1 MTQRNVGFE
10 ILPHC
15 IRMAIFDAKK
25 TPGQVTAVKQRDI
38 TPESDIGKILLE
50 MLEQPPRFTDHF
62 TTALTWRKCFV
73 RTLRFPFKEKS
84 KIDAAARIELESR
97 LPADISA
104 YTVASLPAIKE
115 EQGFSTISVA
125 APDADIAA
133 LLTPLDHMRLPVQ
146 MLGLSPFA
154 EADGVSHYHQNVLLV
169 KAHATNLLICS
180 INAGNIR
187 TYKNCGAITASP
199 TPPAATDLA
208 QRIHQEAELL
218 WRSAKLDPQPLL
230 LIGDQVTAALN
241 SALEQKGHE
250 LLQLPWSLDGSLVAP
265 EFLPVCALA
274 HAREDKSINL
284 RRGRFALKGGWSSIK
299 KHLYTGGILLTLSL
313 VLAGTT
319 AIVTYRHK
327 LQQAETYR
335 KQMSQIFHQTL
346 PHVGVIV
353 DIPRQLKAELEQL
366 EKRALLLGIGNSASA
381 LAALREISRLTPEDI
396 KLDVK
401 RFKYDADKLDLTGV
415 TTDFDSVNRLGAQLR
430 QAPLFTEVRI
440 SDAKMGLEGNKV
452 DFRLQ
457 LTLSTT
463 GGQP

>member
-25 TPGQVTAVKQRDI
+25 TPGQVTAIMQRDI

-50 MLEQPPRFTDHF
+50 MLAQPPRFTDHF
-62 TTALTWRKCFV
+62 ATTLTWRKCFV
-73 RTLRFPFKEKS
+73 RTLHFPFKEKN
-84 KIDAAARIELESR
+84 KIDAASRIELDSR
-97 LPADISA
+97 VPTDISA

-125 APDADIAA
+125 VSDADIAEA
-133 LLTPLDHMRLPVQ
+133 LAPLDLQRLPVQ

-154 EADGVSHYHQNVLLV
+154 EADGVSRHHQNALLV
-169 KAHATNLLICS
+169 KAHAANLLMCS

-187 TYKNCGAITASP
+187 GYKNCGPLP
-199 TPPAATDLA
+199 TTPVADLA
-208 QRIHQEAELL
+208 QRIQQEAELL
-218 WRSAKLDPQPLL
+218 WRSSKLEAQPLL
-230 LIGDQVTAALN
+230 LIGEQVTDAL
-241 SALEQKGHE
+241 STTLEQKGYE
-250 LLQLPWSLDGSLVAP
+250 LLQLPWKLDGAPVTP

-284 RRGRFALKGGWSSIK
+284 RLGKFALKGGWNSIK
-299 KHLYTGGILLTLSL
+299 KHLYAGGILLTLSL
-313 VLAGTT
+313 ILAGTT
-319 AIVTYRHK
+319 ALVTYQHK
-327 LQQAETYR
+327 QHQAETYR
-335 KQMSQIFHQTL
+335 KQMRQIFNQTL

-353 DIPRQLKAELEQL
+353 DIPRQFKAELEQL
-366 EKRALLLGIGNSASA
+366 EKRARLLGIGNSASA
-381 LAALREISRLTPEDI
+381 LTALREISRLTPEDI
-396 KLDVK
+396 QVDVK
-401 RFKYDADKLDLTGV
+401 RFKYDADKLELIGV

-452 DFRLQ
+452 DFKLQ

>member
-15 IRMAIFDAKK
+15 MRIAIFDAKK
-25 TPGQVTAVKQRDI
+25 TPGQVTAVMQRDI
-38 TPESDIGKILLE
+38 TPESDIEKILLE

-73 RTLRFPFKEKS
+73 RTLHFPFKEKS

-97 LPADISA
+97 VPTDIST
-104 YTVASLPAIKE
+104 YIIASLQAMKE

-125 APDADIAA
+125 VPEADIAA
-133 LLTPLDHMRLPVQ
+133 ALAPLDHLRLPVQ

-154 EADGVSHYHQNVLLV
+154 EADGVTHFHQNVLLV
-169 KAHATNLLICS
+169 KAHATNLLMCS

-187 TYKNCGAITASP
+187 GYKNCGPLT
-199 TPPAATDLA
+199 TPVLDLA
-208 QRIHQEAELL
+208 QRIHLEAELL
-218 WRSAKLDPQPLL
+218 WRSGKLEVQPLL
-230 LIGDQVTAALN
+230 LIGEHVTDVL
-241 SALEQKGHE
+241 STALEQMGHE
-250 LLQLPWSLDGSLVAP
+250 LLQLPWSLNGSPVAP

-299 KHLYTGGILLTLSL
+299 KHLYTGGVLLTLSL
-313 VLAGTT
+313 ILAVTT
-319 AIVTYRHK
+319 AVVTYRHK
-327 LQQAETYR
+327 QQQAETYR
-335 KQMSQIFHQTL
+335 KQMNQIFHQTL
-346 PHVGVIV
+346 PHVGVVV
-353 DIPRQLKAELEQL
+353 DIPRQLKAELDQL
-366 EKRALLLGIGNSASA
+366 EKRARLLGIGNSASA
-381 LAALREISRLTPEDI
+381 LTALREVSRLTPEDI
-396 KLDVK
+396 QVDIK
-401 RFKYDADKLDLTGV
+401 RFKYEADKLELTGV

-430 QAPLFTEVRI
+430 QTPLFTEVRI

-457 LTLSTT
+457 LTLSAT
-463 GGQP
+463 GGQQ